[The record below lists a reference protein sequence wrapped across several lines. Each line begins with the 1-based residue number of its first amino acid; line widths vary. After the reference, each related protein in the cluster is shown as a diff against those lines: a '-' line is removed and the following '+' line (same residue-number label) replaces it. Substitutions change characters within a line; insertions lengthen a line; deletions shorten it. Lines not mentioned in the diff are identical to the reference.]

1 MKCFTLCTL
10 VLIASAGCGG
20 ADGMVNSNV
29 RGDDPG
35 LSARDAEARAAAA
48 YAAVFGSDV
57 TETCLRAWHDDQ
69 AQAGNG
75 PIYKP
80 DKSDIASLGA
90 FLCACVGGNNCPDF

>member
-1 MKCFTLCTL
+1 MVK
-10 VLIASAGCGG
+10 
-20 ADGMVNSNV
+20 ADTRSQDV
-29 RGDDPG
+29 G

-48 YAAVFGSDV
+48 YAAVFGSDA